1 MIILTRSF
9 HHLTLAVTALLFFL
23 PSINFLFSAELIA
36 LSLAVF
42 VGTFFIYRLSVWVPV
57 ISNKIPLLSFYEKP
71 NKSEF
76 ILYVIIIFSCCYCL
90 SLDTVILFGA
100 WGFISALYF
109 TNFKFGRIELK
120 GLRSIPLIKTVLL
133 AFMWT
138 VIGYILSLKT
148 GGVTNTHLINIIIR
162 FMIIFLICLGVD
174 LRDIEKD
181 NRVGTTT
188 LATYLGFN
196 TLKLLMLFINSV
208 LLIFLFN
215 YSLASQIDLFISGM
229 LFLIL
234 LRIKINQRQRTF
246 TLLLDGTLFLYSLL
260 NFIATYIRFC

>member
-1 MIILTRSF
+1 MFNGRLF

-23 PSINFLFSAELIA
+23 SSITLFFSIELIA

-42 VGTFFIYRLSVWVPV
+42 VGTYFIYRLSVWVPV

-71 NKSEF
+71 NKNEF
-76 ILYVIIIFSCCYCL
+76 ILYIILISCCCFYL
-90 SLDTVILFGA
+90 SIETVILLGG
-100 WGFISALYF
+100 WGLISALYF
-109 TNFKFGRIELK
+109 TNLKIGTIELK

-138 VIGYILSLKT
+138 AIGYLFSLKS
-148 GGVTNTHLINIIIR
+148 GFNSSILLINFIIR
-162 FMIIFLICLGVD
+162 FTIIFLICLGVD

-181 NRVGTTT
+181 NRAGTIT

-196 TLKLLMLFINSV
+196 TLKTLMLLVNTI

-215 YSLASQIDLFISGM
+215 YSSASQIDLFISGM
-229 LFLIL
+229 LFFIL
-234 LRIKINQRQRTF
+234 LRIKINQSRQTF
-246 TLLLDGTLFLYSLL
+246 TLLLDGTLFIYSFL

>member
-1 MIILTRSF
+1 MFNGRSF

-23 PSINFLFSAELIA
+23 SSITLPFSTELIA

-42 VGTFFIYRLSVWVPV
+42 IGTFFIYRLSVWVPI
-57 ISNKIPLLSFYEKP
+57 ISNKIPLLSFFEKP
-71 NKSEF
+71 SKSEF
-76 ILYVIIIFSCCYCL
+76 ILYVILIFSCCYYL
-90 SLDTVILFGA
+90 TIDTVMLFGA

-109 TNFKFGRIELK
+109 TNFKFGTIELK

-138 VIGYILSLKT
+138 VIGYILYLKT
-148 GGVTNTHLINIIIR
+148 VVFTNTHLINFIIR
-162 FMIIFLICLGVD
+162 FTIIFLICLGVD

-196 TLKLLMLFINSV
+196 TLKTLMLVVNTI

-215 YSLASQIDLFISGM
+215 YRSANQIDLFISGM

-234 LRIKINQRQRTF
+234 LRIKINQSRQTF

-260 NFIATYIRFC
+260 NFIASYIRFC